1 MRRSLLAFTTAVI
14 FLCAAGAS
22 AVDYPTLQYYVTD
35 QTNTLLNSEIV
46 DIQNIC
52 VVVFNKT
59 GAEMAALVVNTT
71 QPDGIDLYATRT
83 FQKNGLGQEGKDN
96 GMLLVVSTDEKEWK
110 VEVGYGLEGA
120 LPDALVGDICTEH
133 LVPYLNQSDYY
144 NGIYEAMDYLGG
156 EILTNYSGA
165 PAQEKSPYPISWI
178 PLTFWQLVLAAVA
191 VIFLGVITR
200 GRIFFFIPIL
210 LGRGGGG
217 KKWGGGRTG
226 GGGAG
231 GKW

>member
-1 MRRSLLAFTTAVI
+1 MRRCIFASAVVLL
-14 FLCAAGAS
+14 FLICSGAS
-22 AVDYPTLQYYVTD
+22 AIDYPTLQYYVTD
-35 QTNTLLNSEIV
+35 QTNTLLPGEIL
-46 DIQNIC
+46 DIQDLC
-52 VVVFNKT
+52 VMVYNQT
-59 GAEMAALVVNTT
+59 GAEMAVLVVNTT
-71 QPDGIDLYATRT
+71 QPDGINVFATKT

-96 GMLLVVSTDEKEWK
+96 GMLLVVSTDEKQWM

-120 LPDALVGDICTEH
+120 LPDARVGDICTTH
-133 LVPYLNQSDYY
+133 LVPYLDQSDYY
-144 NGIYEAMDYLGG
+144 DGIYETIDYLGG
-156 EILTNYSGA
+156 EIFANYSGA
-165 PAQEKSPYPISWI
+165 PAEEKSPYPISWI
-178 PLTFWQLVLAAVA
+178 PLTFWQLVLIAV
-191 VIFLGVITR
+191 VIIILGGITR